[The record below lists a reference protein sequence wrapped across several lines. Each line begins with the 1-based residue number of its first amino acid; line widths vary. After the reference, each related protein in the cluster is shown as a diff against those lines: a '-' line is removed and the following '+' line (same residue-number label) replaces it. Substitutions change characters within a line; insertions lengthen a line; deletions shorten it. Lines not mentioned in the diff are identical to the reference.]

1 MGNHMVQTHTGLLLR
16 ETENTAS
23 TLPGSERNIPSLD
36 GLRAVSIV
44 FVLLAHSS
52 WFLPRIV
59 TQSSPFRFIIGNGM
73 HGVAV
78 FFVISGYLITT
89 ILLRELSS
97 THSISLRRFYFRRTL
112 RIFPPYYAFLAVMG
126 FLWAGH
132 VIKLDLTSFVAA
144 ATYTWAVNPHATSAL
159 LTHAWSLSIEE
170 LFYLLWPLC
179 LLLLYRKRRTLHWT
193 IGAILFFPVLRLA
206 LYFLLPS
213 LRGHEFYMVQGWGD
227 TMLVGCALALVRQR
241 HDFEAW
247 HRRVLKGW
255 MVVLIGLVAFY
266 MSPFVMLSLPKSAA
280 GFYANAINPL
290 LVAAATAVIVLYL
303 ITRTRSMASGILNQ
317 AILRHIGVLSYSLYL
332 WQQMF
337 MMHQL
342 HFYWP
347 AYVYAFL
354 AAETSFW
361 LIERPSLRLRAKLE
375 SSALR
380 RSPASDALTSHGKPF
395 SYQA

>member
-1 MGNHMVQTHTGLLLR
+1 MVQTQTALLLR
-16 ETENTAS
+16 ETGHAAS

-36 GLRAVSIV
+36 GLRAVSILL
-44 FVLLAHSS
+44 VLLAHSS

-59 TQSSPFRFIIGNGM
+59 TQSSPFRFIVGNGV

-89 ILLRELSS
+89 ILLRELANSQ
-97 THSISLRRFYFRRTL
+97 SISLRRFYFRRTL

-126 FLWAGH
+126 LLWAGH
-132 VIKLDLTSFVAA
+132 VLTFDRTSFVAA
-144 ATYTWAVNPHATSAL
+144 ATYTWACNPHASAAL

-179 LLLLYRKRRTLHWT
+179 LLLLYPKRRTLHWT
-193 IGAILFFPVLRLA
+193 IGAILFFPLLRVV

-213 LRGHEFYMVQGWGD
+213 LRGHEFYMVQGWAD
-227 TMLVGCALALVRQR
+227 TMLVGCLLALVRQLKE
-241 HDFEAW
+241 FEEW
-247 HRRVLKGW
+247 HSRVLKGW
-255 MVVLIGLVAFY
+255 MVALIGFAAFY
-266 MSPFVMLSLPKSAA
+266 LSPLVVVSLPKRAS
-280 GFYANAINPL
+280 GLYAEAINPS

-303 ITRTRSMASGILNQ
+303 ITRTRSMAAGILNHGK
-317 AILRHIGVLSYSLYL
+317 LRHIGVLSYSLYL

-342 HFYWP
+342 HFYWVG
-347 AYVYAFL
+347 YVYAFL

-361 LIERPSLRLRAKLE
+361 LIERPSLRLRGKLE
-375 SSALR
+375 SKSSH
-380 RSPASDALTSHGKPF
+380 RSRARHA
-395 SYQA
+395 

>member
-1 MGNHMVQTHTGLLLR
+1 MGNHMAQTQTDLLLR
-16 ETENTAS
+16 ETEHAAS
-23 TLPGSERNIPSLD
+23 TLPRSERNIPSLD
-36 GLRAVSIV
+36 GLRAVSILL
-44 FVLLAHSS
+44 VLLAHSS

-59 TQSSPFRFIIGNGM
+59 TQSSPFRFIVGNGM

-78 FFVISGYLITT
+78 FFIISGYLITT
-89 ILLRELSS
+89 ILLRELAN
-97 THSISLRRFYFRRTL
+97 TQSISLRRFYFRRTL

-126 FLWAGH
+126 LLWGAH

-144 ATYTWAVNPHATSAL
+144 ATYSWACNPHATSPL

-170 LFYLLWPLC
+170 IFYLLWPLC

-193 IGAILFFPVLRLA
+193 IGAILFFPVLRVA

-213 LRGHEFYMVQGWGD
+213 LRGHEFYMVQGWAD
-227 TMLVGCALALVRQR
+227 TMVVGCALALVRQR

-266 MSPFVMLSLPKSAA
+266 MSPLVMLSLPKRVE
-280 GFYANAINPL
+280 GFYANSINPS
-290 LVAAATAVIVLYL
+290 LVAIATAVIVLYL
-303 ITRTRSMASGILNQ
+303 ITRTRSMAARILNHG
-317 AILRHIGVLSYSLYL
+317 IPRHIGVLSYSLYL

-337 MMHQL
+337 MTHHL
-342 HFYWP
+342 HFYWLG
-347 AYVYAFL
+347 YIYAFL

-361 LIERPSLRLRAKLE
+361 LIERPSLRLRRKLE
-375 SSALR
+375 
-380 RSPASDALTSHGKPF
+380 LTSSHRPRA
-395 SYQA
+395 YDVAVARL

>member
-1 MGNHMVQTHTGLLLR
+1 MAQTHTDLLLR
-16 ETENTAS
+16 EAEHAAS

-36 GLRAVSIV
+36 GLRAVSILLV
-44 FVLLAHSS
+44 VLAHSS
-52 WFLPRIV
+52 WFLPRII
-59 TQSSPFRFIIGNGM
+59 TQSSPFRFVVGNGM

-89 ILLRELSS
+89 LLLRELAS
-97 THSISLRRFYFRRTL
+97 THSISLKRFYFRRTL

-126 FLWAGH
+126 VLWAGH

-144 ATYTWAVNPHATSAL
+144 ATYTWACNPHATSAL

-193 IGAILFFPVLRLA
+193 IGGILFFPLLRVA

-213 LRGHEFYMVQGWGD
+213 LRGHEFYMVQGWAD
-227 TMLVGCALALVRQR
+227 TMLVGCLLALARQHR
-241 HDFEAW
+241 RFEDW
-247 HRRVLKGW
+247 HRRVLRGW
-255 MVVLIGLVAFY
+255 VVVLLGLVAFY
-266 MSPFVMLSLPKSAA
+266 LSPMVMSSLAKRAA
-280 GFYANAINPL
+280 GFYANAINPS
-290 LVAAATAVIVLYL
+290 LVAIATVLIVLYL
-303 ITRTRSMASGILNQ
+303 ITRTHSVVARILDH

-342 HFYWP
+342 RFCWVGYI
-347 AYVYAFL
+347 YAFL

-361 LIERPSLRLRAKLE
+361 LVERPSLRLRTKLE
-375 SSALR
+375 SKSFRSR
-380 RSPASDALTSHGKPF
+380 RRVAMD
-395 SYQA
+395 